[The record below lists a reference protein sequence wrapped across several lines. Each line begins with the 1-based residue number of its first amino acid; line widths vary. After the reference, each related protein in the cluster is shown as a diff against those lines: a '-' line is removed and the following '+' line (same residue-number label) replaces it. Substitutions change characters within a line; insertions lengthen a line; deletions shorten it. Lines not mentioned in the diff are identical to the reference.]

1 MMHNGCLPLVI
12 QYSNGLEH
20 NALFDNAKMLI
31 WMWRFGHTPGIITF
45 LMLEWKWRFWYT
57 PAIMTFPLLKY
68 AN

>member
-31 WMWRFGHTPGIITF
+31 WMWLFRHTPGVITF
-45 LMLEWKWRFWYT
+45 LMLE
-57 PAIMTFPLLKY
+57 
-68 AN
+68 